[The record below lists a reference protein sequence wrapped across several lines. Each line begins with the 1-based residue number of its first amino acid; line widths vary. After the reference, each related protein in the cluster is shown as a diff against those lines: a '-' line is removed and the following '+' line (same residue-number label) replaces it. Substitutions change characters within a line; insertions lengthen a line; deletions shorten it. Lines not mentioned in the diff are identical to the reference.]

1 MYHQPRASRPL
12 EFSLCS
18 YSARSANG
26 DVAIGRARR
35 EELHSHPAWSA
46 PQTHEPPCMCFA
58 GAHLQ
63 HKRNPCFPDKH
74 KAHGDSKTVLLYF
87 EREDMFEL
95 DTGVLPRMSSDGVSF
110 SDALLGCLG

>member
-1 MYHQPRASRPL
+1 MSQ
-12 EFSLCS
+12 
-18 YSARSANG
+18 
-26 DVAIGRARR
+26 DD
-35 EELHSHPAWSA
+35 
-46 PQTHEPPCMCFA
+46 
-58 GAHLQ
+58 LQ